1 MAFFFHLQSSGR
13 VGMAGL
19 VHGAAQWF
27 WDPDIWLPPN
37 VTWESFDTTQV
48 VKEGDVIQP
57 GEFARFG
64 DLWYPIPLAVVVMA
78 VRQVVEKFLFKPL
91 GVRLGL
97 KDRARKGPVEK
108 PILEKAFNTYGRGTI
123 DSSILARDTGM
134 TVIQVTTSVL
144 RKTNVMHFCHSSY
157 PPNPHHTPDLPI
169 TASGNIT
176 NCKINQYGNILSVS
190 QTEFH
195 ENPECLRNSLEF
207 LKQHHM
213 ATVSRDCM

>member
-1 MAFFFHLQSSGR
+1 MAFFFDLQSTDR

-97 KDRARKGPVEK
+97 KDRARRGPVEK
-108 PILEKAFNTYGRGTI
+108 PILEKAFNTYGQGTI

-144 RKTNVMHFCHSSY
+144 RRPQVMRLCPFD
-157 PPNPHHTPDLPI
+157 PHHTPELSI
-169 TASGNIT
+169 FASGNIA
-176 NCKINQYGNILSVS
+176 NCKINHYGNILSVS
-190 QTEFH
+190 QTEFP
-195 ENPECLRNSLEF
+195 ENPKCLRNSLEF